1 MRRIRT
7 FIAVELGGNVTG
19 QATKLIRTLQKTGV
33 EANWA
38 PVTQMHLTL
47 KFLGEITEAE
57 MVDVCRVVQSATA
70 EVESFE
76 IIFRGA
82 GAFPSLANPK
92 TLWIG
97 VDDGAE
103 SLIELQSTIE
113 AALYKELRYPRE
125 HRRFTPHLTI
135 GRVKRDNDLEPLVE
149 ALAAN
154 ADFDADLCVVDEVI
168 TFSST
173 LTSNGPL
180 YEALAVA
187 PLK

>member
-19 QATKLIRTLQKTGV
+19 RAAKLIQTLQKTGV
-33 EANWA
+33 EANWVA
-38 PVTQMHLTL
+38 TTQMHLTL

-57 MVDVCRVVQSATA
+57 MVDVCRVVQTA
-70 EVESFE
+70 VAGIEPFE
-76 IIFRGA
+76 IIFSGA
-82 GAFPSLANPK
+82 GAFPDLANPK

-103 SLIELQSTIE
+103 SLIELQAAVE
-113 AALYKELRYPRE
+113 GALYRELRYPRE
-125 HRRFTPHLTI
+125 HRRYTPHLTI
-135 GRVKRDNDLEPLVE
+135 GRVKRDNDLQPLVE

-154 ADFDADLCVVDEVI
+154 ADFDADLGVVEEVV

-173 LTSNGPL
+173 QSPHGPI
-180 YEALAVA
+180 YEALAHAV
-187 PLK
+187 LK